1 MNRLIIAVAV
11 VFILAVGAIAY
22 AHGPGY
28 DGWGGGHMKGY
39 VYGGHMMG
47 PGYGR
52 HMMAR
57 EGAGYEDNQK
67 FLDETRDLRKDLHS
81 KRFEYMELSRNS
93 DTSEEALS
101 KLDKEIIELEDKI
114 REKAPRTAMGRAG
127 YGYCW

>member
-11 VFILAVGAIAY
+11 VFILAAGAIAY

-28 DGWGGGHMKGY
+28 DGWNGGHMKGY
-39 VYGGHMMG
+39 GYGGHMMG

-67 FLDETRDLRKDLHS
+67 FLDETRDLRRDLHS

-93 DTSEEALS
+93 DTSEDALA

-114 REKAPRTAMGRAG
+114 REKAPRTTMGRAG